1 MQLRNIEEEEIDMA
15 KYEEQGVWSIHG
27 LSGYVIQ
34 YIDVFINLKPSWAC
48 LFQGFLWDFT
58 E

>member
-15 KYEEQGVWSIHG
+15 KYEEQGVRSIHG

-34 YIDVFINLKPSWAC
+34 YIDVFINLKPS
-48 LFQGFLWDFT
+48 
-58 E
+58 